1 MCADHIVKRDVLHRT
16 WKCVDVVIVSG
27 GGAFAGATGRSRAK
41 GIGGEEC
48 GTPVVDFEFGLD
60 RECGSLE
67 FTSEAAE
74 RVTLSDDDVDREGG
88 SLEGSSEVA
97 ERGPRVNFSTKVR

>member
-27 GGAFAGATGRSRAK
+27 GGAFAGATGRSRAR
-41 GIGGEEC
+41 GRGGEEY
-48 GTPVVDFEFGLD
+48 GTPVVDFEFGL
-60 RECGSLE
+60 
-67 FTSEAAE
+67 
-74 RVTLSDDDVDREGG
+74 DREGG

-97 ERGPRVNFSTKVR
+97 ERGTSSELLDEGAIESL